1 MVYRSLCNAICINL
15 FYDTEGRLQ
24 ESIVMSPAS
33 EVVAM
38 SVEVGQWHNAESLE
52 SGTVILECK
61 DGRYEPLIEED
72 IMG

>member
-1 MVYRSLCNAICINL
+1 MVYRLLCNAICRNL

-24 ESIVMSPAS
+24 ESIVMAPSS

-38 SVEVGQWHNAESLE
+38 SVEVGQWHKAESLE

-61 DGRYEPLIEED
+61 DGKYTPLTEEEV
-72 IMG
+72 MG